1 MNGYFFPKIQPLL
14 RLFFPPHSFLDTI
27 LIYIIDKRQNFFLFR
42 SKRQLFFNKIVKNEL
57 LSFEKHPLVF
67 SNLNH
72 SHLKFTNPKEIIFF
86 HLSLLFDYSFPLPK
100 ISVERGLQRSNTK
113 ENFVRVSVQRGVPTL
128 SSNLLTVQ
136 QREGH
141 EEAGGVVVAGR
152 GIKARNSNWARK
164 KGWGVNGEERKG
176 EKSKTGPWR
185 KRKRKGEAHLSLL
198 SIRFRVNG
206 GSRVPDVES
215 CRHIENSS
223 CLLFSNFSP
232 PPSLSALLSFS
243 SFFLAYSLA

>member
-1 MNGYFFPKIQPLL
+1 M
-14 RLFFPPHSFLDTI
+14 
-27 LIYIIDKRQNFFLFR
+27 
-42 SKRQLFFNKIVKNEL
+42 
-57 LSFEKHPLVF
+57 
-67 SNLNH
+67 
-72 SHLKFTNPKEIIFF
+72 
-86 HLSLLFDYSFPLPK
+86 
-100 ISVERGLQRSNTK
+100 ERGLQRSNTK

-164 KGWGVNGEERKG
+164 KGCGVNGEERKG
-176 EKSKTGPWR
+176 EKSKTWR